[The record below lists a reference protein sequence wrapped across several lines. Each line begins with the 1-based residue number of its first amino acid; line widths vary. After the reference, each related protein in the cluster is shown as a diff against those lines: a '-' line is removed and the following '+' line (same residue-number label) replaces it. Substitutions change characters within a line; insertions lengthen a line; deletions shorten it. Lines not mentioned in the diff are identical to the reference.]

1 MKQLKELDE
10 IKSLLQTNNL
20 KNTGQRRKILRTLY
34 KEDNPL
40 SAKELFFKLKKKNPK
55 LKLSTI
61 YRNLNKFTEKD
72 IVKKLNIKNEKHE
85 NLFEIKTDRHHHHL
99 ICVECGDIKEL
110 GCPLGDYLK
119 KVAKENNY
127 IIKDHRLTIYGICN
141 KCK

>member
-1 MKQLKELDE
+1 MKQLKELAE
-10 IKSLLQTNNL
+10 IKSLLQANNL
-20 KNTGQRRKILRTLY
+20 KNTGQRRKILKTLY
-34 KEDNPL
+34 DEDKPL
-40 SAKELFFKLKKKNPK
+40 SAKEIFFKLKKDNPK

-110 GCPLGDYLK
+110 GCPLDDYLK

-127 IIKDHRLTIYGICN
+127 KIKDHRLTIYGICN